1 MAKKDDKK
9 NQADLGMFNFKS
21 VMEDF
26 YGSTPEAG
34 TDQALMKGAFQGNM
48 IQSAL
53 DSQLAQQLGSFNA
66 GLAQTNMIAQ
76 ANLEQRNQAALMKDE
91 FNYGMQ
97 QMDAQFQYQN
107 KFSNAQHDR
116 DLGMLSAT
124 GEQTRLNTRA
134 VSYTHLTLPTI
145 LLV

>member
-9 NQADLGMFNFKS
+9 TEDQYKADLGMFNFKS

-53 DSQLAQQLGSFNA
+53 DSQLAQQLGAFNA
-66 GLAQTNMIAQ
+66 GLAQTNMKAQ
-76 ANLEQRNQAALMKDE
+76 ADLEQRNQAALMKDE

-97 QMDAQFQYQN
+97 QM
-107 KFSNAQHDR
+107 S
-116 DLGMLSAT
+116 S
-124 GEQTRLNTRA
+124 
-134 VSYTHLTLPTI
+134 VWLPE
-145 LLV
+145 